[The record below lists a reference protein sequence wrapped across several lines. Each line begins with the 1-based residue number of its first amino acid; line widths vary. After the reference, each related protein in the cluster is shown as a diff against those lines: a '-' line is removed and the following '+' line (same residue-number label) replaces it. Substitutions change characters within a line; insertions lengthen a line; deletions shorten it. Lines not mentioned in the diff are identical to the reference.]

1 MEVQNLFANSRVN
14 ITNEGKRN
22 LSAGIGST
30 EYRDEYVKDLIKD
43 WDDQPTILS
52 AIAETHSQEAYSAFT
67 SGFKNKL
74 DCFLRN
80 IPNILHLPLPLERTI
95 RNKFIPAVTEGQIS
109 NDKKSVLTPLPT
121 KYDGLTIRQQ
131 KSSLLTSRK
140 IASEPTTLI
149 RLQSLQ

>member
-22 LSAGIGST
+22 LSAVIGST

-43 WDDQPTILS
+43 WDDQLTILS
-52 AIAETHSQEAYSAFT
+52 AIAEN
-67 SGFKNKL
+67 GFKNKL

-80 IPNILHLPLPLERTI
+80 IPDILHLPLPLERTI
-95 RNKFIPAVTEGQIS
+95 RNKFIPSVTGGQIS
-109 NDKKSVLTPLPT
+109 NDKKIVLTPLPT

-149 RLQSLQ
+149 K